1 MTSLQ
6 NEKMKNESKELV
18 MKLLVGLRFFVPIC
32 HFSVPRARF
41 PLPVPLFSNVHLY
54 YHDQRLYE
62 DLILSEGVS
71 QVT

>member
-1 MTSLQ
+1 
-6 NEKMKNESKELV
+6 MKNESNELV
-18 MKLLVGLRFFVPIC
+18 MKLLVG
-32 HFSVPRARF
+32 RF
-41 PLPVPLFSNVHLY
+41 PLPVPLFSHVHLY